1 MKKLA
6 EFLQQAD
13 SITRSDEIKEGLK
26 NLGKNDSQIRDLL
39 TSELKKAELEKAFH
53 YIDGAMVLNMR
64 GLTRLLEGMSPKLK
78 IHIVNTHDIR
88 PIEFSV
94 EAK

>member
-6 EFLQQAD
+6 KFLQQAD
-13 SITRSDEIKEGLK
+13 STHSE
-26 NLGKNDSQIRDLL
+26 IRDLL
-39 TSELKKAELEKAFH
+39 QSELKTAQLEKAFI
-53 YIDGAMVLNMR
+53 YTDDGTMTLNMR

-94 EAK
+94 ETK